1 MLLCGSTHLTNLK
14 KICSRQ
20 KHAIRIVFNKTK
32 FKHIKELFKLIN
44 VLNLHKFINIYKYI
58 NILRNVVFM
67 HRVNTETSPTV
78 FTRRVQ
84 KIYHLYS
91 TTRFFFQY

>member
-14 KICSRQ
+14 KICSLQ

-32 FKHIKELFKLIN
+32 FEHIKELSKLIN
-44 VLNLHKFINIYKYI
+44 VLNLHKIINIYKYI
-58 NILRNVVFM
+58 NILRNAVFM
-67 HRVNTETSPTV
+67 HRVNTKTSPTV

-84 KIYHLYS
+84 KIYHLDS
-91 TTRFFFQY
+91 TTRFFCQY